1 MNEALEAEA
10 LLGDEAKRFLE
21 GDLGRVLKG
30 IAEQEIKKATLDF
43 EEADLT
49 DEKKIRDLQ
58 NRIWRAS
65 RFTGWLEELVER
77 GEEALRSLE
86 QQKRQE

>member
-1 MNEALEAEA
+1 VSTELEAEA
-10 LLGDEAKRFLE
+10 LLGDDAKRFLE

-30 IAEQEIKKATLDF
+30 IAEQEVKKAILEF
-43 EEADLT
+43 EEVDLT
-49 DEKKIRDLQ
+49 DEKKVRDLQ

-77 GEEALRSLE
+77 GEEALRAIQ
-86 QQKRQE
+86 QQKQQE

>member
-1 MNEALEAEA
+1 MNEELEAEA

-21 GDLGRVLKG
+21 GDLGKVLKG
-30 IAEQEIKKATLDF
+30 IAEQEVKKAILEF

-49 DEKKIRDLQ
+49 DEKKVRDLQ

-77 GEEALRSLE
+77 GEEALRALQ
-86 QQKRQE
+86 QQKQE

>member
-1 MNEALEAEA
+1 MTEELEAEA

-21 GDLGRVLKG
+21 GDLGKVLKG
-30 IAEQEIKKATLDF
+30 IADQEVKKALIEF
-43 EEADLT
+43 EEVDLT
-49 DEKKIRDLQ
+49 NEKKVRDLQ

-77 GEEALRSLE
+77 GDEALRALQ
-86 QQKRQE
+86 QQKQE